1 MIILSNGGTSG
12 DPGDPDSGDGE
23 DHRGGYGD
31 GELEFG
37 GDDMI
42 FDPATGEYVKYGDLI
57 AEYYRLM
64 QEYLESADLTPEQ
77 KATVQ
82 NYFGILL
89 SGSKTEE

>member
-1 MIILSNGGTSG
+1 
-12 DPGDPDSGDGE
+12 
-23 DHRGGYGD
+23 
-31 GELEFG
+31 
-37 GDDMI
+37 MI